1 MLPFKFAAAA
11 PTDPGGDSKA
21 IEDTVKSAISWTDRL
36 WDKVADADMWF
47 NILFSSIRIVI
58 IFIITR
64 IVIKIVSRII
74 DRTMARKQEGKIRV
88 NPRRFITVGE
98 LMKNA
103 TSITCNFI
111 MILLLLSEINVKVGP
126 LLASAGV
133 LGLAIGFG
141 AQGLVKDVITGFF
154 IILEDQF
161 AVGDVIQTGTY
172 KGTVEVIGLRTTKL
186 VSWQGEV
193 HIIPNGTIASVTNFS
208 MSNSL
213 AVVDIPMKGEQT
225 LDESVHLVKRALTGI
240 EDRDLNIVKVPDVL
254 GIQSM
259 STSEYVVR
267 IVAECLPNS
276 RASVERQIQS
286 DVKKTLEYHEMSNRA
301 ALEQAAAQEKDE
313 GDGIGGA

>member
-1 MLPFKFAAAA
+1 MLSFQFAQGTTASGSVAAVDEA
-11 PTDPGGDSKA
+11 LR
-21 IEDTVKSAISWTDRL
+21 WTD
-36 WDKVADADMWF
+36 KVWNKIADPEMWL
-47 NILFSSIRIVI
+47 NIMFSSIRIII

-64 IVIKIVSRII
+64 IVIKVVYRII
-74 DRTMARKQEGKIRV
+74 DRSMERKQEGKIRV
-88 NPRRFITVGE
+88 NPRRFVTVGE
-98 LMKNA
+98 LLKNA

-111 MILLLLSEINVKVGP
+111 MILLLLSEINIQVGP

-193 HIIPNGTIASVTNFS
+193 HIIPNGAIASVTNYS

-213 AVVDIPMKGEQT
+213 AVVDIPMKADLS
-225 LDESVHLVKRALTGI
+225 LDESVHLVKKSLVGI
-240 EDRDLNIVKVPDVL
+240 EERDLNIVKVPDVL

-267 IVAECLPNS
+267 IVAECMPNS
-276 RASVERQIQS
+276 RASVERQIQG
-286 DVKKTLEYHEMSNRA
+286 DVKKTLEYHEMSNQA
-301 ALEQAAAQEKDE
+301 VLEQAVALEKDE
-313 GDGIGGA
+313 GDGTGGA

>member
-1 MLPFKFAAAA
+1 MLSFQFAQGDDGGGAVAAVGEA
-11 PTDPGGDSKA
+11 LR
-21 IEDTVKSAISWTDRL
+21 WTD
-36 WDKVADADMWF
+36 KVWNKIADPDMWL
-47 NILFSSIRIVI
+47 NIMFSSIRIII

-64 IVIKIVSRII
+64 IVIKVVYRII
-74 DRTMARKQEGKIRV
+74 DRSMERKQEGKIRV
-88 NPRRFITVGE
+88 NPRRFVTVGE
-98 LMKNA
+98 LLKNA

-111 MILLLLSEINVKVGP
+111 MILLLLSEINIQVGP

-193 HIIPNGTIASVTNFS
+193 HIIPNGAIASVTNYS

-213 AVVDIPMKGEQT
+213 AVVDIPMKADLS
-225 LDESVHLVKRALTGI
+225 LDESVHLVKKSLVGI
-240 EDRDLNIVKVPDVL
+240 EERDLNIVKVPDVL

-267 IVAECLPNS
+267 IVAECMPNS
-276 RASVERQIQS
+276 RASVERQIQG
-286 DVKKTLEYHEMSNRA
+286 DVKKTLEYHEMSNQA
-301 ALEQAAAQEKDE
+301 ILEQAVALEKDE
-313 GDGIGGA
+313 GDGTGGA

>member
-11 PTDPGGDSKA
+11 PTDPGGNPDA
-21 IEDTVKSAISWTDRL
+21 IEDTVKSAISWTDQL

-141 AQGLVKDVITGFF
+141 AQGLVKDFITGFF

-213 AVVDIPMKGEQT
+213 AVVDVPMKGEQS
-225 LDESVHLVKRALTGI
+225 LDESVHLVKRALAGI
-240 EDRDLNIVKVPDVL
+240 EDRDLNIVKIPDVL

-276 RASVERQIQS
+276 RASVERQIQG
-286 DVKKTLEYHEMSNRA
+286 DVKKTLEYHEMSNQA

-313 GDGIGGA
+313 GDGTGGA

>member
-1 MLPFKFAAAA
+1 MLPFQFAQGESSSAAGA
-11 PTDPGGDSKA
+11 VNEA
-21 IEDTVKSAISWTDRL
+21 LRWTD
-36 WDKVADADMWF
+36 KVWNRIADPDMWL
-47 NILFSSIRIVI
+47 NIMFSSIRIII

-64 IVIKIVSRII
+64 IVIKVVYRII
-74 DRTMARKQEGKIRV
+74 DRSMERKQEGKIRV
-88 NPRRFITVGE
+88 NPRRFVTVGE
-98 LMKNA
+98 LLKNA

-111 MILLLLSEINVKVGP
+111 MILLLLSEINIQVGP

-193 HIIPNGTIASVTNFS
+193 HIIPNGAIASVTNYS

-213 AVVDIPMKGEQT
+213 AVVDIPMKADLS
-225 LDESVHLVKRALTGI
+225 LDESVHLVKKSLVGI
-240 EDRDLNIVKVPDVL
+240 EERDLNIVKVPDVL

-267 IVAECLPNS
+267 IVAECMPNS
-276 RASVERQIQS
+276 RASVERQIQG
-286 DVKKTLEYHEMSNRA
+286 DVKKTLEYHEMSNQA
-301 ALEQAAAQEKDE
+301 VLEQAVALEKDE
-313 GDGIGGA
+313 GDGTGGA

>member
-1 MLPFKFAAAA
+1 MLPFKFAEEPSASEK
-11 PTDPGGDSKA
+11 TIEGA
-21 IEDTVKSAISWTDRL
+21 IRWTDQL
-36 WDKVADADMWF
+36 WAKVADADMWF
-47 NILFSSIRIVI
+47 NILFSSIRIII

-193 HIIPNGTIASVTNFS
+193 HIIPNGTIASVTNYS

-213 AVVDIPMKGEQT
+213 AVVDIPMKGEQA
-225 LDESVHLVKRALTGI
+225 LDESVHLVKRALVGI
-240 EDRDLNIVKVPDVL
+240 EDRDLNIVKIPDVL

-286 DVKKTLEYHEMSNRA
+286 DVKKTLEYHEMSNQA

>member
-1 MLPFKFAAAA
+1 MLPFQLAQGAGGGGTAAAVDEA
-11 PTDPGGDSKA
+11 LR
-21 IEDTVKSAISWTDRL
+21 WTD
-36 WDKVADADMWF
+36 KVWNKIADPDMWL
-47 NILFSSIRIVI
+47 NIMFSSIRIII

-64 IVIKIVSRII
+64 IVIKVVFRII
-74 DRTMARKQEGKIRV
+74 DRSMERKQEGKIRV
-88 NPRRFITVGE
+88 NPRRFVTVGE
-98 LMKNA
+98 LLKNA

-111 MILLLLSEINVKVGP
+111 MILLLLSEINIQVGP

-193 HIIPNGTIASVTNFS
+193 HIIPNGAIASVTNYS

-213 AVVDIPMKGEQT
+213 AVVDIPMKADLS
-225 LDESVHLVKRALTGI
+225 LDESVHLVKQSLVGI
-240 EDRDLNIVKVPDVL
+240 EERDLNIVKVPDVL

-267 IVAECLPNS
+267 IVAECMPNS
-276 RASVERQIQS
+276 RASVERQIQG
-286 DVKKTLEYHEMSNRA
+286 DVKKTLEYHEMSNQV
-301 ALEQAAAQEKDE
+301 ALEQAVALEKDE
-313 GDGIGGA
+313 GGGTGGA

>member
-1 MLPFKFAAAA
+1 MLPFQFAQGTTASSPLTAVGEA
-11 PTDPGGDSKA
+11 LR
-21 IEDTVKSAISWTDRL
+21 WTD
-36 WDKVADADMWF
+36 KVWNKIADPDMWL
-47 NILFSSIRIVI
+47 NIMFSSIRIII

-64 IVIKIVSRII
+64 IVIKVVYRII
-74 DRTMARKQEGKIRV
+74 DRSMERKQEGKIRV
-88 NPRRFITVGE
+88 NPRRFVTVGE
-98 LMKNA
+98 LLKNA

-111 MILLLLSEINVKVGP
+111 MILLLLSEINIQVGP

-193 HIIPNGTIASVTNFS
+193 HIIPNGAIASVTNYS

-213 AVVDIPMKGEQT
+213 AVVDIPMKADLS
-225 LDESVHLVKRALTGI
+225 LDESVHLVKKSLVGI
-240 EDRDLNIVKVPDVL
+240 EERDLNIVKVPDVL

-267 IVAECLPNS
+267 IVAECMPNS
-276 RASVERQIQS
+276 RASVERQIQG
-286 DVKKTLEYHEMSNRA
+286 DVKKTLEYHEMSNQA
-301 ALEQAAAQEKDE
+301 VLEQAVALEKDE
-313 GDGIGGA
+313 GDGTGGA

>member
-1 MLPFKFAAAA
+1 MLPFKFAS
-11 PTDPGGDSKA
+11 GGSESPK
-21 IEDTVKSAISWTDRL
+21 EVVNSAVRWTDQL
-36 WDKVADADMWF
+36 WNKIADADMWV

-141 AQGLVKDVITGFF
+141 AQG
-154 IILEDQF
+154 
-161 AVGDVIQTGTY
+161 
-172 KGTVEVIGLRTTKL
+172 
-186 VSWQGEV
+186 
-193 HIIPNGTIASVTNFS
+193 
-208 MSNSL
+208 
-213 AVVDIPMKGEQT
+213 
-225 LDESVHLVKRALTGI
+225 
-240 EDRDLNIVKVPDVL
+240 
-254 GIQSM
+254 
-259 STSEYVVR
+259 
-267 IVAECLPNS
+267 
-276 RASVERQIQS
+276 
-286 DVKKTLEYHEMSNRA
+286 
-301 ALEQAAAQEKDE
+301 
-313 GDGIGGA
+313 